1 MQSDLLNALATL
13 PPPPFRMMHGV
24 PQKIDHLVSGKAGL
38 SGPEEYMRSGKGT
51 ASGVKASQSNVVMS
65 GQVGRGEVG
74 QGQSGGVKASQSN
87 VVMSGQVVMG

>member
-1 MQSDLLNALATL
+1 MTFIQDQCRIMHQSDFLNALTSPSPL
-13 PPPPFRMMHGV
+13 PRMMHGV

-65 GQVGRGEVG
+65 GQVG
-74 QGQSGGVKASQSN
+74 GG
-87 VVMSGQVVMG
+87 